1 MESLSA
7 RMCFSDGSK
16 TEKAM
21 VFTHKPRMRLLSD
34 SLPSVRNFEMTSTLL
49 RERDSSSPNPCGRR
63 IMCRAG
69 KGGCSRPSGPAAFH
83 EGAKDVVQVAFEA
96 GEIVRVWVVDREQ
109 LCIVEWVSPPYVSF
123 VVVHSWCGEECLT
136 PRG

>member
-7 RMCFSDGSK
+7 MCFSDGSK

-21 VFTHKPRMRLLSD
+21 VFTHKPRMTFLSD
-34 SLPSVRNFEMTSTLL
+34 GLPSARNFEMTSTLL
-49 RERDSSSPNPCGRR
+49 RERDSSSPNPCCRR
-63 IMCRAG
+63 IMCRARG
-69 KGGCSRPSGPAAFH
+69 IAAAPRAPPAFH
-83 EGAKDVVQVAFEA
+83 EGAKDVVQVAFKM

-109 LCIVEWVSPPYVSF
+109 LRIVECWVSPLYVSF
-123 VVVHSWCGEECLT
+123 VVVYSWCGEQCLT

>member
-7 RMCFSDGSK
+7 MCFSDGSK

-21 VFTHKPRMRLLSD
+21 VFTHKPRMTLLSD
-34 SLPSVRNFEMTSTLL
+34 GLPSAKNFVMTSRLS
-49 RERDSSSPNPCGRR
+49 RERGSSSPDPCGCR
-63 IMCRAG
+63 IICRAG
-69 KGGCSRPSGPAAFH
+69 EGDCSRPSGPTAFH
-83 EGAKDVVQVAFEA
+83 EGAKHVVQVAFEA
-96 GEIVRVWVVDREQ
+96 GEIVRVWVADREQ
-109 LCIVEWVSPPYVSF
+109 LRIVEWVSPPYLSF